1 MKPNL
6 PIYFLII
13 VGICFQGLLWLGQI
27 KFYPEV
33 NVWTHLFLSIAG
45 VILASICLIILA
57 IQTRSTQKSI
67 PKISLLILLA
77 ISSGLNSLWF
87 FVICMKQI
95 LKL

>member
-27 KFYPEV
+27 KFFPEV
-33 NVWTHLFLSIAG
+33 NIWAHLFLSVAG
-45 VILASICLIILA
+45 IVLASLCLIILA
-57 IQTRSTQKSI
+57 IQMRSNQKSI
-67 PKISLLILLA
+67 LKLGLLIFLGFT
-77 ISSGLNSLWF
+77 SGINSLWF
-87 FVICMKQI
+87 FIICMKQI